1 MAERFSLPLWDEG
14 VHGVPVLR
22 DALASLQGS
31 IVEAKEVGSH
41 SVMFVQPDVIR
52 MRDDGDALIY
62 FGRNFH
68 RIPRVVVES

>member
-1 MAERFSLPLWDEG
+1 
-14 VHGVPVLR
+14 
-22 DALASLQGS
+22 
-31 IVEAKEVGSH
+31 
-41 SVMFVQPDVIR
+41 MFVQPDVIR